1 MFPAEDE
8 LGTMSKIINVLGSE
22 PFEEFVDRRKL
33 ALPETLK
40 FGLPRGARRVPWAEL
55 ADLQDEGLYTAAVGD
70 LLDKML
76 QFDFVSE

>member
-8 LGTMSKIINVLGSE
+8 LGTMSKIIKVLGSE
-22 PFEEFVDRRKL
+22 PFEEFVARRQL
-33 ALPETLK
+33 SLPETLK

-55 ADLQDEGLYTAAVGD
+55 VHPQDESLYTPAIGD

-76 QFDFVSE
+76 KFDFVSE